1 MSNEVVIVDVVR
13 TASGRGKPGGALSG
27 VHPADLLAG
36 VLSELVTRNG
46 LDPALVDDVIGGCVS
61 QVGEQGYNVT
71 RTALLS
77 AGFPDSV
84 PGATIDR
91 QCGSSQQAA
100 TFAAQGVM
108 AGSYDIVIACGVE
121 SMSRVPL
128 GSSLGTAQSPQNQQ
142 GGQSPQ
148 NQQGGQSPQNQ
159 QGGQSP
165 QNQQGGQSHQNQQS
179 VQIPN
184 PHGTLMRDRY
194 PDGLVNQGVSAEL
207 MNQKWK
213 LGRGELDAFAARS
226 HRLAA
231 AAAERGDFDGEL
243 RPTTLRDGRVVAADE
258 TIRPGTTLDSLAAL
272 PPAFR
277 TDALAARFPK
287 LDWHITAGNSSPL
300 TDGASAALIM
310 SAKRAAQLGL
320 NPRARFHS
328 FAVTGSDP
336 LLMLTGVIPAT
347 RRILERSGLSIDDLD
362 AYEVNEAFATVPLVW
377 LRELGANPALLN
389 PRGGAIALGHALGSS
404 GTRLLGTLLNHLEL
418 TGGRWGLQT
427 MCEGGGMANA
437 TIIERL

>member
-1 MSNEVVIVDVVR
+1 MSNEAVIVDVVR

-61 QVGEQGYNVT
+61 QVGEQSYNVT

-77 AGFPDSV
+77 AGFPDTV

-108 AGSYDIVIACGVE
+108 AGSYDVVIACGVE

-128 GSSLGTAQSPQNQQ
+128 GSSLTTAA
-142 GGQSPQ
+142 G
-148 NQQGGQSPQNQ
+148 
-159 QGGQSP
+159 
-165 QNQQGGQSHQNQQS
+165 HD
-179 VQIPN
+179 
-184 PHGTLMRDRY
+184 PHGLRMRDRY
-194 PDGLVNQGVSAEL
+194 PDGLVNQGVAAEL

-243 RPTTLRDGRVVAADE
+243 RPTTLPDGRVVTEDE
-258 TIRPGTTLDSLAAL
+258 TIRPGTTLASLATL

-287 LDWHITAGNSSPL
+287 LDWHVTAGNSSPL

-310 SAKRAAQLGL
+310 SAKRAAELGL

-336 LLMLTGVIPAT
+336 RLMLTGVIPAT

-377 LRELGANPALLN
+377 LRELGADPALLN